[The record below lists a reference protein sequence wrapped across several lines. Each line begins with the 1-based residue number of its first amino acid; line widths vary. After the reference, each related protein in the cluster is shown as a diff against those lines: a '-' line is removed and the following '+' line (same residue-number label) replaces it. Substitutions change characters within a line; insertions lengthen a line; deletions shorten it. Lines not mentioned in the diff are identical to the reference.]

1 VGEVLDNKRG
11 IVLVIS
17 GPSGSGKGSILSK
30 IKEEDKKIVYSVSAT
45 TRLPRENEIDG
56 FHYHFKTIEEF
67 EKMIKNGEFIEWVNF
82 CGNYYGTPL
91 KQIKDSID
99 DGNDIL
105 LELEVEG
112 AMKIKESIPE
122 SVLVF
127 VMPPSYDEL
136 KSRISNRGTESK
148 DSLKMRME
156 SALNEIRVAKDYDYV
171 IINDEIDEAT
181 KSLEALLLAEKSKIK
196 RNIDFLNSILSEGL
210 NYEG

>member
-56 FHYHFKTIEEF
+56 LHYHFKTIEQF
-67 EKMIKNGEFIEWVNF
+67 EKLIKNGEFIEWVSF

-91 KQIKDSID
+91 RQIKDSID
-99 DGNDIL
+99 EGKDIL

-112 AMKIKESIPE
+112 AKKIKENIPE

-171 IINDEIDEAT
+171 IINDEIEEAT
-181 KSLEALLLAEKSKIK
+181 KSLNALLLAEKLKVK
-196 RNIDFLNSILSEGL
+196 RNVIFMNSILSEGL